1 MKRLDG
7 WKAIASHFGR
17 DRTTVMR
24 WARDRDLPIRRVPG
38 GGTSSVYAMSDELDR
53 WLAGSQVDLPASHP
67 RRWRLWGSVVVG
79 ILLLAVAGAW
89 LAKTRGLL
97 GFSAHPS
104 ATPATLP
111 TDPQV
116 AAIYLQA
123 RDDWAQRTPDS
134 LQRALHGF
142 GLVVSRDPGF
152 ARGYS
157 GLADA
162 YLLVREYAGVPEPV
176 AYAKARAAARAALA
190 LDPNLADAHRA
201 LGFIGYWWDH
211 DPQAAGKSFRAA
223 IRIAPNDA
231 QTHHWYG
238 NILSANGEF
247 APALRELDRARQQ
260 DPGSVA
266 IRSDFGWAKWASGET
281 DAGEAV
287 LGDVVSARPAY
298 CSPHRYL
305 ATTRLAARDYPGYLG
320 ERLTEGRTCG
330 DAKLAAS
337 AAAQSQAFRSGGA
350 RGLLIAILNDARPAA
365 DDPRGTQ
372 EELAFVAS
380 VTSDRGMLLDALKL
394 ADQRR
399 EVWMGWSTTTAMR
412 AAWQGDAEVLD
423 LLARRRQ
430 PKVEQ

>member
-38 GGTSSVYAMSDELDR
+38 GGTSSVYALSDELDR
-53 WLAGSQVDLPASHP
+53 WLAGSQADLPP
-67 RRWRLWGSVVVG
+67 PRRRRWRLWASLVVG
-79 ILLLAVAGAW
+79 VLALVAAAAW
-89 LAKTRGLL
+89 LASARGLL
-97 GFSAHPS
+97 GSAEHSP
-104 ATPATLP
+104 AAQATLP

-123 RDDWAQRTPDS
+123 RDDWAQRTPAS
-134 LQRALHGF
+134 LRRALHGF
-142 GLVVSRDPGF
+142 GQVVSRDPGF

-162 YLLVREYAGVPEPV
+162 YLLAREYAGVPEPV
-176 AYAKARAAARAALA
+176 AYAKAKSAAQAALA

-211 DPQAAGKSFRAA
+211 QPEAAGRSFRAA
-223 IRIAPNDA
+223 LRLAPNDA

-238 NILSANGEF
+238 NILAANGEF
-247 APALRELDRARQQ
+247 VPALRELDRARQQ

-266 IRSDFGWAKWASGET
+266 IRSDFGLAKWSAGDSA
-281 DAGEAV
+281 AGEAV
-287 LGDVVSARPAY
+287 LRDVVSARPDY

-305 ATTRLAARDYPGYLG
+305 ATIHLAARDYPEYLR
-320 ERLTEGRTCG
+320 ELETAGRTCG
-330 DAKLAAS
+330 DATLAVT
-337 AAAQSQAFRSGGA
+337 AAAQSQAFRSSGT
-350 RGLLIAILNDARPAA
+350 RGLLVAILNAARPAA
-365 DDPRGTQ
+365 GDSRGTQ
-372 EELAFVAS
+372 QEIAFVAS
-380 VTSDRGMLLDALKL
+380 VTGDRRALLDALKL

-399 EVWMGWSTTTAMR
+399 EVWMGWTWTTAMR

-430 PKVEQ
+430 PKVE

>member
-38 GGTSSVYAMSDELDR
+38 GGTSSVYALSDELDR
-53 WLAGSQVDLPASHP
+53 WLAGSQADLPPP
-67 RRWRLWGSVVVG
+67 RRSRWRFWTSLVVG
-79 ILLLAVAGAW
+79 VLALAGVAAW
-89 LAKTRGLL
+89 LASARGLL
-97 GFSAHPS
+97 GSAAHS
-104 ATPATLP
+104 AAAQATLP

-123 RDDWAQRTPDS
+123 RDDWAQRTPAS
-134 LQRALHGF
+134 LRQALHGF
-142 GLVVSRDPGF
+142 GQVVSRDPGF

-162 YLLVREYAGVPEPV
+162 YLLAREYAGVPEPV
-176 AYAKARAAARAALA
+176 AYAKAKSAALAALA
-190 LDPNLADAHRA
+190 LDPGLADAHRA

-211 DPQAAGKSFRAA
+211 EPGAAGRSFRAA
-223 IRIAPNDA
+223 LRLAPNDA

-238 NILSANGEF
+238 NILAANGEF

-266 IRSDFGWAKWASGET
+266 IRSDFGWSKWASG
-281 DAGEAV
+281 DFAGGEAV
-287 LGDVVSARPAY
+287 LRDVVSAQPDY

-305 ATTRLAARDYPGYLG
+305 AFIRLAARDYPGYLH
-320 ERLTEGRTCG
+320 ERETAGRTCG
-330 DAKLAAS
+330 DAATAAT
-337 AAAQSQAFRSGGA
+337 AVAQSQAFRSGGA
-350 RGLLIAILNDARPAA
+350 RSLQIAILNAVRPRVG
-365 DDPRGTQ
+365 DPRGTH
-372 EELAFVAS
+372 EEIAFVAS
-380 VTSDRGMLLDALKL
+380 LSGDRRTLLDALKL

-399 EVWMGWSTTTAMR
+399 EVWIGWACTMAMR
-412 AAWQGDAEVLD
+412 APWLGDAEVLD

-430 PKVEQ
+430 PKVE